1 MISRILSA
9 LAAIFVASSALA
21 SSPVE
26 GMWPPESRGAVQPR
40 PKWIIVVPVT
50 RDASGAITAWNRNDP
65 WVRKWVVPKLVGSGI
80 RTVTVTGDADDVRGV
95 SGDQFD
101 NMDSSALRRLTS
113 KYGAPAIAIVVSGT
127 DGDAA
132 VAAWTPGHQASW
144 EVTSAGEDP
153 KEGAMRILG
162 DLFSGTAP
170 QIGRIRITGVR
181 TIDGVDQYRLEGKDF
196 EAIEALRHNAAI
208 QVIETMDVGGRPS
221 AIVKVTNG
229 RLIED
234 VIGDRIAPEPMVRV
248 IAPETAIHAVEDP
261 ID

>member
-9 LAAIFVASSALA
+9 FAAVFVVSSALA
-21 SSPVE
+21 SPVE
-26 GMWPPESRGAVQPR
+26 GMWPSEARGAIQPR

-50 RDASGAITAWNRNDP
+50 RDASGTITAWNRSDP
-65 WVRKWVVPKLVGSGI
+65 WIRKWVVPKRVGDGI

-113 KYGAPAIAIVVSGT
+113 KYGAPAIAVVVSGT
-127 DGDAA
+127 DGNAA

-144 EVTSAGEDP
+144 EVTRDGEDP

-162 DLFSGTAP
+162 DLFSGAAA
-170 QIGRIRITGVR
+170 QSGRIRITGVR
-181 TIDGVDQYRLEGKDF
+181 TIDGIDQYRLEGKDP
-196 EAIEALRHNAAI
+196 EAIEALRHNRG
-208 QVIETMDVGGRPS
+208 IEIVEAMDVGGRPT
-221 AIVKVTNG
+221 AIVRVTNG

-234 VIGDRIAPEPMVRV
+234 VIGDLPPREQMTPVSIPSAPVAAMD
-248 IAPETAIHAVEDP
+248 DP